1 MQPNETKRGP
11 GRPPKDPSGKVYQE
25 VIYLSPDYKAAAK
38 WLGNGSITEGVR
50 LALRPVVEQ
59 MKAEGEGAK

>member
-11 GRPPKDPSGKVYQE
+11 GRPPIFPEGTMINCHIE
-25 VIYLSPDYKAAAK
+25 LSKEEKAAAK
-38 WLGNGSITEGVR
+38 WLGGSVAEGVR